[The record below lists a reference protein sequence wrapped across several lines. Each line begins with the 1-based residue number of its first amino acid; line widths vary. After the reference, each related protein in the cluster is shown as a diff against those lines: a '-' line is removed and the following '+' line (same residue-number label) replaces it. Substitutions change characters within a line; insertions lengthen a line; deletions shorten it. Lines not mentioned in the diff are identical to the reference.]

1 MPVLLAAI
9 VVLTLAGGVAA
20 APAADLS
27 GDWVIDRAAWRAR
40 LDGLAI
46 ALLARL
52 PDDIVGRIRA
62 RGDDPAQVVRLAA
75 TGATDSTIRFLADG
89 RVRSRGHGT
98 GPHDDGHWS
107 MDGLQVQ
114 VDVGD
119 VDGITTLRGTL
130 DGDRITLVPVV
141 APTMPGDAPIRQ
153 LVFPLVRRH

>member
-98 GPHDDGHWS
+98 GPHEDGH
-107 MDGLQVQ
+107 
-114 VDVGD
+114 
-119 VDGITTLRGTL
+119 
-130 DGDRITLVPVV
+130 
-141 APTMPGDAPIRQ
+141 
-153 LVFPLVRRH
+153 